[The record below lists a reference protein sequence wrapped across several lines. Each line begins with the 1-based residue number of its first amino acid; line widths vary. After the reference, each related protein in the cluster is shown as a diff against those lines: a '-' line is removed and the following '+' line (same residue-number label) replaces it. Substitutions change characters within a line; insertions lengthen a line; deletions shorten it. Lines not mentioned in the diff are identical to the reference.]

1 MTTFTQD
8 SAADLAAI
16 DDLCDA
22 WIDGVQRGD
31 AERLRDCLVP
41 EYELWAN
48 GSAPLG
54 GRDVVVAA
62 VVKARQRWGQVEQS
76 FDAVE
81 TVVNG
86 DSGYQRG
93 VERLRLVPLD
103 GSATRQITQR
113 ALLILARGEDG
124 RWRYARAMTNAPE

>member
-1 MTTFTQD
+1 MTNVSQA
-8 SAADLAAI
+8 SAADFAAI
-16 DDLCDA
+16 DQLRDA

-62 VVKARQRWGQVEQS
+62 VVKARQRWGEVRQS

-81 TVVNG
+81 TVLHG
-86 DSGYQRG
+86 GHGFQRG

-103 GSATRQITQR
+103 GSATREIVQR
-113 ALLILARGEDG
+113 AMLILARGEDG